1 MNERTN
7 DGRQGSDDGHVTGDE
22 EEDDDDGDALSSA
35 MRGVDEWRGVR
46 ASYGIDGITTIHMV
60 RMFGGSLKRARFCF
74 PKGLVSLGRE
84 AGRSD
89 HFQLPKR
96 VMGTKKDGAG
106 RSGRVYFF
114 SLGTP

>member
-1 MNERTN
+1 MLLTPYFQTPRSLTN
-7 DGRQGSDDGHVTGDE
+7 VEAIATLAGNFVDHRFSLTFFFVE
-22 EEDDDDGDALSSA
+22 ALTS
-35 MRGVDEWRGVR
+35 
-46 ASYGIDGITTIHMV
+46 MV
-60 RMFGGSLKRARFCF
+60 RMFGGSLKRARFCL